1 MDNFLHE
8 INLMIESVTG
18 NGAIEQL
25 TLVGYINEPVC
36 TACHAA
42 AISTCLFVLLQTF
55 NAMSP
60 TIHPGRDGVK
70 LDIGEYQFFTICM
83 IN

>member
-1 MDNFLHE
+1 MRLL
-8 INLMIESVTG
+8 NLMIESVTG
-18 NGAIEQL
+18 NGVIEQL
-25 TLVGYINEPVC
+25 TLVDHINEPVC

-42 AISTCLFVLLQTF
+42 AISTCLFVLFQTF